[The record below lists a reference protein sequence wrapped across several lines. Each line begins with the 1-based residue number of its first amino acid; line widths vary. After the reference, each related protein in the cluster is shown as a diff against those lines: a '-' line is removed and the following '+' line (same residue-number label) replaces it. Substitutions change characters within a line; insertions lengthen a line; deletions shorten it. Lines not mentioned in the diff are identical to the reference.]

1 MDSQIEEQS
10 KGAQNLDDLKN
21 ENYISEEN
29 DTQP

>member
-10 KGAQNLDDLKN
+10 KGDQNLDDLKN
-21 ENYISEEN
+21 KNDISEEN